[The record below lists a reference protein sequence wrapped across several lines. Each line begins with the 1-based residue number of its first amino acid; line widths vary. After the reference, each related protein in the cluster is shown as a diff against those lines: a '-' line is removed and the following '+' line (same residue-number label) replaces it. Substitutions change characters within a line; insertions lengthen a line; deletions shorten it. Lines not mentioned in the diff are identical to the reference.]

1 MLKRRSSLKIK
12 TDRNKGYEV
21 GLKKILSY
29 DFYYHGDGRDSWM
42 HDKNIICSK
51 SDIFNLLTHTK
62 SAFATIWT
70 VSWAFLKA
78 SWLNSGSLS
87 KTFLPNSHS
96 CENIEGKSFDFCS
109 DPVDSNSVRRRR
121 IISKCFLT
129 SDWSRRCTNRPVR
142 SKSSSSGVSLSTVI
156 T

>member
-1 MLKRRSSLKIK
+1 MPRSDTSLLVSRK
-12 TDRNKGYEV
+12 TGIRT
-21 GLKKILSY
+21 KILSV
-29 DFYYHGDGRDSWM
+29 
-42 HDKNIICSK
+42 KNFIFII
-51 SDIFNLLTHTK
+51 FLNHTK

-96 CENIEGKSFDFCS
+96 CENIEGKSLDFCS

-129 SDWSRRCTNRPVR
+129 SDWSRRCTNRPVK